1 MCRCIYS
8 YWEADTGSDK
18 AHEYSWAGKA
28 REGPLA
34 NTMGFRASGSGM
46 GRTNPWLQEKAEIAE
61 AMEKKKEEEEQKKA
75 GSPSHQQERAP
86 KIQAPEFEPEPRGTV
101 AEAMKRS
108 PSPNKMWSS
117 KWTPS
122 SSSSSQWKPKK
133 KKSSGPGESGSRKAG
148 AHGTAGGGSEAST
161 RPHAKA

>member
-1 MCRCIYS
+1 MARFAFVCRCIYS

-61 AMEKKKEEEEQKKA
+61 AMEKKKEEEEQKTQRAHSTSRSKPRK
-75 GSPSHQQERAP
+75 SRHQNSNPS
-86 KIQAPEFEPEPRGTV
+86 RG
-101 AEAMKRS
+101 AQ
-108 PSPNKMWSS
+108 
-117 KWTPS
+117 
-122 SSSSSQWKPKK
+122 SQ
-133 KKSSGPGESGSRKAG
+133 RL
-148 AHGTAGGGSEAST
+148 
-161 RPHAKA
+161 